1 MQSRIIKKHEKLI
14 FEKLYAVATESKLYL
29 TSLFPDVLYFA
40 LQMQFRIDQESG
52 GCHQIPALGSIRFLR
67 PYTYVL
73 QQNHIEFDKKGL
85 ITNSPGVT

>member
-1 MQSRIIKKHEKLI
+1 
-14 FEKLYAVATESKLYL
+14 
-29 TSLFPDVLYFA
+29 
-40 LQMQFRIDQESG
+40 MQFRIDQESG
-52 GCHQIPALGSIRFLR
+52 GSHQIPALGSIRFLR